1 MNVTRAP
8 LARVLLRPERFT
20 TIVHPIRSQPL
31 STTLRR
37 YADKPVPPSSAP
49 APEPAPEEPKPLS
62 AADLPSPLADAP
74 RATGKAVEQFTP
86 KPLPRPIGLPRPP
99 RAGENAGV
107 DTRSWK
113 QRRDDFVDYDKHIVK
128 RKVLTERMATPYFRE
143 WSNMRHHK
151 GKTFVAPPRLFR
163 AERALYFPNLQGQTL
178 LKDNEVRDTTPV
190 LSDRISIVSVFSS
203 AWAEH
208 QVASFVGKKDNA
220 ELHEVVAASG
230 GRAQMVQINVEE
242 NPLKSALIK
251 LFKPSLRGKMD
262 KEDWKRYFVVTK
274 GMTGEMRD
282 AMGLLNTIQARHLR
296 RRALNP
302 SLNPRQRLALQ
313 PKLLIHRIRLAQHAI
328 SHVMRVLDAVAL
340 AEHVVGLGGGGGGM
354 VGVDVGADVCE
365 EVGALAG
372 GLEG

>member
-1 MNVTRAP
+1 MNATKAP
-8 LARVLLRPERFT
+8 LARALLHPERFAS
-20 TIVHPIRSQPL
+20 IVQPIRSEPL

-37 YADKPVPPSSAP
+37 YADKPTPPTSAPALAP
-49 APEPAPEEPKPLS
+49 APEDPKPVS

-128 RKVLTERMATPYFRE
+128 RKILTERMATPYFRE

-151 GKTFVAPPRLFR
+151 GKSFVAPPRLFR

-178 LKDNEVRDTTPV
+178 LKDAEVRDTTPV
-190 LSDRISIVSVFSS
+190 LSDKISIVSVFSS

-208 QVASFVGKKDNA
+208 QATSFVGKKENA

-242 NPLKSALIK
+242 NPLKAALIK
-251 LFKPSLRGKMD
+251 LFKPSLRAKLGRDAWGK
-262 KEDWKRYFVVTK
+262 YFVVTR
-274 GMTGEMRD
+274 GLTGEMRD
-282 AMGLLNTIQARHLR
+282 AMGLLNSKVGYTYLLDGACRVRWAGSGIAEGDEREGLVR
-296 RRALNP
+296 GVR
-302 SLNPRQRLALQ
+302 
-313 PKLLIHRIRLAQHAI
+313 KLIEEAKGKKGSPGGTKSAI
-328 SHVMRVLDAVAL
+328 
-340 AEHVVGLGGGGGGM
+340 
-354 VGVDVGADVCE
+354 
-365 EVGALAG
+365 
-372 GLEG
+372 